1 MGLKPEEF
9 WRLTRAEF
17 FAMREGHIERQ
28 KRQTNES
35 RYESWHIARWIIGR
49 GTPKLEEFL
58 LSEKT
63 QTKAQTPDQM
73 LAALRMITIL
83 SGGKVVQT

>member
-1 MGLKPEEF
+1 
-9 WRLTRAEF
+9 
-17 FAMREGHIERQ
+17 MREGHIERQ
-28 KRQTNES
+28 KRQINES
-35 RYESWHIARWIIGR
+35 RYEAWHIARWIISR
-49 GTPKLEEFL
+49 GTPKLESFL

-83 SGGKVVQT
+83 SGGKVIQT